1 MKYFPL
7 VWSNLKR
14 KKLRSAFTLL
24 SIAVAFILFGYLAAI
39 RIAFNAGVEVSGADR
54 LLVVHKVSIIQPL
67 PISYRERIAAVD
79 GVEAVTHLNWFGG
92 IYQDPKNFFGQMA
105 VDPETFLEL
114 YPEYLLP
121 EEQKRAWLADKA
133 GAIVGRVTAERF
145 GWKVGDK
152 IPIQATIYRK
162 ADGSSAWEFNL
173 AGIYDGAEKATDTS
187 SFYFHYDYLNEGAG
201 GGNLGFV
208 GWYGIRIADPARAE
222 QVAARIDGLFA
233 NSPAE
238 TKTQTEKALAQSF
251 ANQVGN
257 IGQMI
262 TFILAAVF
270 FTILLVAGNTMA
282 QSVRERTAELAVLKT
297 LGFSHGKVL
306 GLVLV
311 ESCLLAALGGVLG
324 LGVAWTLITVL
335 GDPTNGSLPVF
346 YFPDRD
352 VALGVALTLLLG
364 LVTGLL
370 PAVQAMRLR
379 IVDALRRV

>member
-14 KKLRSAFTLL
+14 KKLRTTFTLL

-39 RIAFNAGVEVSGADR
+39 RMAFTAGVEVSGADR
-54 LLVVHKVSIIQPL
+54 LLVIHKVAIIQPL
-67 PISYRERIAAVD
+67 PISYRDRIAAVD
-79 GVEAVTHLNWFGG
+79 GVEKVSFFNWFGG

-105 VDPETFLEL
+105 VESDTFFDL
-114 YPEYLLP
+114 YPEYILP
-121 EEQKRAWLADKA
+121 EEQKRAWMADRA
-133 GAIVGRVTAERF
+133 GAVVGRVTANRF

-152 IPIQATIYRK
+152 IPIQGTIYRK
-162 ADGSSAWEFNL
+162 TDGSNTWEFNL
-173 AGIYDGAEKATDTS
+173 SGIYDGAEKGTDTS
-187 SFYFHYDYLNEGAG
+187 NLYFHYDYLNEGAAG
-201 GGNLGFV
+201 GDLGIV
-208 GWYGIRIADPARAE
+208 GWYGIRIADPARAGE
-222 QVAARIDGLFA
+222 IAERIDSLFA

-238 TKTQTEKALAQSF
+238 TKTQTEKAVAQSF

-282 QSVRERTAELAVLKT
+282 QAVRERTAELAVLKT

-311 ESCLLAALGGVLG
+311 ESCLLAALGGLLG
-324 LGVAWTLITVL
+324 LGIAWTLITAL

-346 YFPDRD
+346 YFPERD